1 MVRGSCIGVQVQM
14 RIRENSF
21 WGQTRT
27 ARDLRIRGEADRSC
41 FPQGAWHANTGE
53 RSLGVTK
60 AEHLEVSGLAAGT
73 LVYDGLLAVG
83 KDTEV

>member
-1 MVRGSCIGVQVQM
+1 MELLVGL
-14 RIRENSF
+14 RENSF
-21 WGQTRT
+21 GGQTG
-27 ARDLRIRGEADRSC
+27 ASRDLRIRGKTNRSC

-83 KDTEV
+83 KDTVV

>member
-1 MVRGSCIGVQVQM
+1 MELLVGL
-14 RIRENSF
+14 RENSF
-21 WGQTRT
+21 SGQARAT
-27 ARDLRIRGEADRSC
+27 RDLRIRGEANRSC
-41 FPQGAWHANTGE
+41 FPQWAWHANTGE